1 MVALVDLRS
10 GNYYWTGKSYPTSGQ
25 ENGLIRFQ
33 DLETHF
39 IDLPSGKVM
48 ILGCHD
54 LNIFSLRGAAVT
66 RNEWRIQTREDFY
79 RLSKTEMPAVVLH
92 HPHTTDS
99 SRIWTAAWNELNR
112 SLPSVEWYLSA
123 GRYYNNGEGQR
134 SHIDDVRQKTK
145 NGHTIDFIVWIM
157 DK

>member
-48 ILGCHD
+48 VLGCHD
-54 LNIFSLRGAAVT
+54 LNIFSPRGAAVT